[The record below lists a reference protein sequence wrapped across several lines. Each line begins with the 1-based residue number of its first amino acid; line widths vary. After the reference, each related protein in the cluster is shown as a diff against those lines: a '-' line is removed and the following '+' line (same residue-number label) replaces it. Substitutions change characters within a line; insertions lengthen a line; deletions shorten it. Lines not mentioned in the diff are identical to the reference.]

1 MYNSQKA
8 KSIKT
13 TTKVVTVGI
22 NDNCKY
28 VTGEVKTSQNGNP
41 FFEIIFENAEGVKVT
56 QTEWKPTR
64 FDGMTDEDYQAKYD
78 TQYSRMLH
86 ILECFYKEEE
96 LNFNGESFTEFA
108 NWVIDLLNKV
118 DKETL
123 LRIKFVYNNRGF
135 VTLPSYAKFQFIER
149 MDTPKSNIKIL
160 DKDQLIRPVVAD
172 TEVKVNT
179 DYLATPGTS
188 LGSSENTT
196 STTQV
201 NSDLPF

>member
-1 MYNSQKA
+1 M
-8 KSIKT
+8 
-13 TTKVVTVGI
+13 
-22 NDNCKY
+22 
-28 VTGEVKTSQNGNP
+28 
-41 FFEIIFENAEGVKVT
+41 
-56 QTEWKPTR
+56 
-64 FDGMTDEDYQAKYD
+64 
-78 TQYSRMLH
+78 
-86 ILECFYKEEE
+86 
-96 LNFNGESFTEFA
+96 
-108 NWVIDLLNKV
+108 NKV

-135 VTLPSYAKFQFIER
+135 VTLPIYAKFQFIER

>member
-1 MYNSQKA
+1 
-8 KSIKT
+8 
-13 TTKVVTVGI
+13 
-22 NDNCKY
+22 
-28 VTGEVKTSQNGNP
+28 
-41 FFEIIFENAEGVKVT
+41 
-56 QTEWKPTR
+56 
-64 FDGMTDEDYQAKYD
+64 MTDEDYQAKYD
-78 TQYSRMLH
+78 TQYSRMLQ